1 VTTIVNSTPPDRRGG
16 FAWYPALTWPYES
29 AWSLLHKFCR
39 WNVTMQ
45 WDVWRHFGHASAVGS
60 FITER
65 VNNLVLLT
73 PGWID
78 TGKFEATFRRAIPFD
93 EPGSAFASHFIGR
106 AAGRSMVA
114 VCSSSLRYCPVCLA
128 AGYHSTLFQI
138 RQVVMCPVHAV
149 RLHDRCISCQ
159 ARVPYRLPRGQN
171 PAYGC
176 GCGREFAALT
186 PALETLSH
194 ERVGRAMRELA
205 LTLAAKNVVRFRLA
219 GHPGLL

>member
-1 VTTIVNSTPPDRRGG
+1 
-16 FAWYPALTWPYES
+16 
-29 AWSLLHKFCR
+29 
-39 WNVTMQ
+39 MQ
-45 WDVWRHFGHASAVGS
+45 WDVWRHFGHPSAAGS

-78 TGKFEATFRRAIPFD
+78 AGKFEATFRRAIPFD
-93 EPGSAFASHFIGR
+93 EPGSAFANHFIGR

-114 VCSSSLRYCPVCLA
+114 VCASNLRYCPICLA

-138 RQVVMCPVHAV
+138 RQVERCPLHAI
-149 RLHDRCISCQ
+149 RLQESCQ
-159 ARVPYRLPRGQN
+159 WCQAKVPYRLPRGRN

-176 GCGREFAALT
+176 ECGHEFATLAPESDALG
-186 PALETLSH
+186 H

-205 LTLAAKNVVRFRLA
+205 LTLAARKVVRFRLA